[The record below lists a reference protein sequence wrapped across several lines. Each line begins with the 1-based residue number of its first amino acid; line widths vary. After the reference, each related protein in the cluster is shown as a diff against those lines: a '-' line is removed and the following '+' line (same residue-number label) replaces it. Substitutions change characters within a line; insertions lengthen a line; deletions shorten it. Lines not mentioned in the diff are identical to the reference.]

1 MSSRDRALWTR
12 TASIYRESD
21 GRLFSFGVRG
31 VVAVILS
38 AL

>member
-1 MSSRDRALWTR
+1 MSSRDGALRTR
-12 TASIYRESD
+12 TASIYRQSD
-21 GRLFSFGVRG
+21 GRLLSFGVRG